1 MKNALALAMLS
12 LTLVAVSLDAD
23 AAKRFGGGNN
33 IGKQRVTPS
42 NTAAPG
48 STAAPATPAA
58 PAPAAAPGALPAK
71 PSFMGRWGG
80 LLAGLGIGALLAT
93 MFGAQMG
100 PIMGLLLLGLLLAA
114 AAFMLMRLL
123 AARKAPATAN
133 AGAPMQFAGIGSGV
147 APPPLESVEAAIAP
161 HGPSALSPSEVEP
174 FLRTAKTS
182 FIRLQAA
189 NDSRDLAD
197 IRDYTTPE
205 VYAEIAMQIS
215 ERGEAPQKTEV
226 VMLDAKLVDDVIED
240 DQAIASVHFSG
251 LIREND
257 APTPSPFDEIWH
269 VRKNLRERNATWQI
283 AGIQQAA

>member
-1 MKNALALAMLS
+1 
-12 LTLVAVSLDAD
+12 
-23 AAKRFGGGNN
+23 
-33 IGKQRVTPS
+33 
-42 NTAAPG
+42 
-48 STAAPATPAA
+48 
-58 PAPAAAPGALPAK
+58 
-71 PSFMGRWGG
+71 MGRWGG

-93 MFGAQMG
+93 MFGEQMG
-100 PIMGLLLLGLLLAA
+100 PAVGLLLLGLLIAA
-114 AAFMLMRLL
+114 AGFMLVRLF
-123 AARKAPATAN
+123 AARKTPATAN
-133 AGAPMQFAGIGSGV
+133 AGAPVQFAGIGSAI
-147 APPPLESVEAAIAP
+147 APPSLESGEPAPAP

-205 VYAEIAMQIS
+205 VYAEIAMQIG

-226 VMLDAKLVDDVIED
+226 VMLDAKLMDDVIED
-240 DQAIASVHFSG
+240 DLAIASVHFSG